1 MNMKESTVKFIELN
15 GFKELTKIQEACIRM
30 AAKDKDIVAI
40 SKTGTGKTHAF
51 LIPVMEKIDLQED
64 NIQVVISAPT
74 RELAMQIHSRAKL
87 MSEAMSGLRIRLLSG
102 GLDSNRMKESLKQL
116 PHIIIGTPGKIRDL
130 YVNNVIRV
138 DKVKMFIIDE
148 ADMTL
153 EYGFLEE

>member
-87 MSEAMSGLRIRLLSG
+87 MSEAMS
-102 GLDSNRMKESLKQL
+102 
-116 PHIIIGTPGKIRDL
+116 
-130 YVNNVIRV
+130 
-138 DKVKMFIIDE
+138 
-148 ADMTL
+148 
-153 EYGFLEE
+153 